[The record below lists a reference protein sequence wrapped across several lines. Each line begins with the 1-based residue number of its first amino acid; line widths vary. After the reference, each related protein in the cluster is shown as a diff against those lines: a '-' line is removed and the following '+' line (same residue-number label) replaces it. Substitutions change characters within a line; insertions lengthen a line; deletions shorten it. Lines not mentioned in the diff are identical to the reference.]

1 MLFQIEVAGI
11 HTENED
17 GTERKNIVRR
27 HLDPEAGKKYQPILQ
42 RERDNHHDENAI
54 AVHIVSTGLIG
65 ASSYKIGYLDRE
77 MAKQVAHFLDSGGK
91 VKNLTFERIW
101 IPHNPNAIPTVALS
115 FESSW
120 CEEDVEYWK
129 IESQKDEAIKKQQKK
144 EGAFQ
149 EAKER
154 VATSA
159 GLTAVNEIYGR
170 GPMIWLIALII
181 LILWFSLT

>member
-1 MLFQIEVAGI
+1 MLYQIEVAGI

-65 ASSYKIGYLDRE
+65 ANSYKIGYLDRE

-91 VKNLTFERIW
+91 VKKPYF
-101 IPHNPNAIPTVALS
+101 
-115 FESSW
+115 
-120 CEEDVEYWK
+120 
-129 IESQKDEAIKKQQKK
+129 
-144 EGAFQ
+144 
-149 EAKER
+149 
-154 VATSA
+154 
-159 GLTAVNEIYGR
+159 
-170 GPMIWLIALII
+170 
-181 LILWFSLT
+181 